1 MVQDKLKK
9 SFSILGMGT
18 VVVDH
23 QVVVREL
30 PEPDA
35 KAEILSDRF
44 QVGGPVPTALALL
57 TRFGASTSF
66 IGKWSTDRWGEMIEN
81 DLGQARVD
89 IGQAVV
95 SPAMKTGFAHVWVEA
110 GTGRRSI
117 AVYRGSLPL
126 ESADL
131 EGIAWPSYHALHLDA
146 WPSDTAIEAARHM
159 KASGGRVFIDFGS
172 PKPDWETLI
181 GLADYVNC
189 PRRLV
194 DVLFPGTP
202 MEEAAKR
209 LVALGASEVT
219 VTDGDSGAWFFDANT
234 ALHQPAIPVDAVDTN
249 GAGDVFTGAMI
260 FLTMQNRPP
269 EERLRFATAAAA
281 LKCQQLGN
289 RDALPSLEK
298 IESLLG
304 DRDSD

>member
-66 IGKWSTDRWGEMIEN
+66 IGKWATDRWGEMIED
-81 DLGQARVD
+81 DLGQAQID
-89 IGQAVV
+89 LGQAVV
-95 SPAMKTGFAHVWVEA
+95 SPSVRTGFAHVWVEA

-117 AVYRGSLPL
+117 AAYRGSHPL
-126 ESADL
+126 EPTDL

-146 WPSDTAIEAARHM
+146 WPSDTAIEAARQM
-159 KASGGRVFIDFGS
+159 KASGGRVFVDFGS

-181 GLADYVNC
+181 GLADLVNC
-189 PRRLV
+189 PRRLL
-194 DVLFPGTP
+194 DSLFPGVP
-202 MEEAAKR
+202 LQDAAKR
-209 LVALGASEVT
+209 LVALGAGEVT
-219 VTDGDSGAWFFDANT
+219 VTDGELGAWFFDVNT
-234 ALHQPAIPVDAVDTN
+234 AEHQPALTVEAVDTN
-249 GAGDVFTGAMI
+249 GAGDVFTGSMI
-260 FLTMQNRPP
+260 FGTLHEWPA
-269 EERLRFATAAAA
+269 EERLRFASAAAA
-281 LKCQQLGN
+281 LKCTHLGN
-289 RDALPSLEK
+289 RDALPAQGQ
-298 IESLLG
+298 IESFLAG
-304 DRDSD
+304 KQ